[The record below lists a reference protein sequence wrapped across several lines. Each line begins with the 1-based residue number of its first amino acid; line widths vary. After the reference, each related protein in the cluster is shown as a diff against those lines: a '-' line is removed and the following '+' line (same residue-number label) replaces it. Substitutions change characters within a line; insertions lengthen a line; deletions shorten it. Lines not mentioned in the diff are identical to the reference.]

1 MHQQDVEQLVEQ
13 VAEKLGRGL
22 SLEDLDGVLLAYSS
36 NQSHADRV
44 RVNFLLSKRVPADV
58 KAWQLSHGIATA
70 VRPVVVPA
78 NEELG
83 MLGRVCVP
91 LLVRGFRVGYLW
103 VQQDIEDQSATA
115 ILTQLPGV
123 RDELEL
129 LSGLL
134 LESNTAESEFRR
146 RREQEFL
153 SACRGEANAVAA
165 VAGWKEVQGRGP
177 WQVVTVLDADGW
189 AEGSD
194 PIASTLIHRSAAL
207 QATIGVDAALF
218 SAGTETHS
226 VILFRE
232 STGRAAHAQVLVHY
246 QLELA
251 KRSGRPVRRIILGT
265 SEGFAK
271 PREIADAYRQSKQA
285 AQAAAVDPQLGELVD
300 CRATGVYQLLA
311 SAGGGA
317 GAWADAGS
325 VYWRILEDHDRN
337 GELLPVLELLYDN
350 DGSVQDVATK
360 LHLHRSSIYNRL
372 GRIRQ
377 VLGVDPLKGMVRLEL
392 HAALKARR
400 WSGRP
405 RI

>member
-13 VAEKLGRGL
+13 VAVKLGRGL

-44 RVNFLLSKRVPADV
+44 RVNFLLSKRVPVDV

-177 WQVVTVLDADGW
+177 WQLVTVLDADGW
-189 AEGSD
+189 SEGSD

-218 SAGTETHS
+218 SAGTETHA

-232 STGRAAHAQVLVHY
+232 SVGRAAHAQVLVHY

-251 KRSGRPVRRIILGT
+251 KRSGRPVHRIILGT

-271 PREIADAYRQSKQA
+271 PRELADAYRESKQA
-285 AQAAAVDPQLGELVD
+285 ARPPPWIPSWANWWTAGRRAYTSCWPPPEAAQVRGPTPDP
-300 CRATGVYQLLA
+300 CTGA
-311 SAGGGA
+311 SWKITTGTVNCCPCWNSFTTMTGRSRTSPRSCTCTGA
-317 GAWADAGS
+317 ASTTGWAA
-325 VYWRILEDHDRN
+325 
-337 GELLPVLELLYDN
+337 
-350 DGSVQDVATK
+350 
-360 LHLHRSSIYNRL
+360 
-372 GRIRQ
+372 
-377 VLGVDPLKGMVRLEL
+377 
-392 HAALKARR
+392 
-400 WSGRP
+400 SGRCSGW
-405 RI
+405 IL